1 MTVEATIPVD
11 NIIRTDYIGDG
22 KVGSVTFWID
32 KLSVFAIG
40 GGGTT
45 STSGC
50 FIATAAYGSYFEKH
64 VQILRNFRDVYLLT
78 NDWGRAF
85 VGFYYRHSPVI
96 ANFIARHDGLRAA
109 VRLGLAPVVGVAYVT
124 MHTTPVQKVPILILL
139 IGVLMAGMVMILRM
153 RRFRRIVG

>member
-1 MTVEATIPVD
+1 MPSG
-11 NIIRTDYIGDG
+11 NIIATDYVGDG
-22 KVGSVTFWID
+22 TVGSVTFWVD
-32 KLSVFAIG
+32 HLSFFAIG
-40 GGGTT
+40 GGSGGTT
-45 STSGC
+45 STSASGC

-85 VGFYYRHSPVI
+85 VSFYYRHSPVI

-124 MHTTPVQKVPILILL
+124 MHTTLVQKVLILILL
-139 IGVLMAGMVMILRM
+139 IGVLTAGMVMILRM

>member
-1 MTVEATIPVD
+1 VG
-11 NIIRTDYIGDG
+11 NIIATDYVGDG
-22 KVGSVTFWID
+22 TVGSVTFWVD
-32 KLSVFAIG
+32 HLSVFGIG
-40 GGGTT
+40 GGSGAGED
-45 STSGC
+45 SGSGC

-64 VQILRNFRDVYLLT
+64 VQILRNFRDVHLLT

-109 VRLGLAPVVGVAYVT
+109 VRLGLAPVVGAAYVT
-124 MHTTPVQKVPILILL
+124 THTTPVQKALILILL
-139 IGVLMAGMVMILRM
+139 IGVLTAGMVVILRM